1 MAIFHEHLQY
11 HPDTVEIHKITD
23 KEIKFLSDLQHELN
37 TQDHVGQADPRFWV
51 IMGKEKCI
59 VPEGYEDGV
68 TLIDNE
74 AVEEVADNIDDAIV
88 FFNKE
93 FEENGD
99 AWVISKEYDGYYVTS
114 KEDNDYEECLADLD
128 DLKTWLNEHNYGRYT
143 FTCYAYRDKIY
154 ENTMFLTEKAAAE
167 HLKANHYHYD
177 EYAHTYAM
185 TAWRSPEVEDI
196 IKILQSVDFSAIV
209 RK

>member
-11 HPDTVEIHKITD
+11 HPDTVEKHKITD

-74 AVEEVADNIDDAIV
+74 AVEEVADNIDD
-88 FFNKE
+88 
-93 FEENGD
+93 
-99 AWVISKEYDGYYVTS
+99 
-114 KEDNDYEECLADLD
+114 
-128 DLKTWLNEHNYGRYT
+128 
-143 FTCYAYRDKIY
+143 
-154 ENTMFLTEKAAAE
+154 
-167 HLKANHYHYD
+167 
-177 EYAHTYAM
+177 
-185 TAWRSPEVEDI
+185 
-196 IKILQSVDFSAIV
+196 
-209 RK
+209 

>member
-11 HPDTVEIHKITD
+11 HPDTVEKHKITD

-74 AVEEVADNIDDAIV
+74 KLLIILMMQLYFLIRNL
-88 FFNKE
+88 KKT
-93 FEENGD
+93 
-99 AWVISKEYDGYYVTS
+99 VILGLFQKNMMDIMLHQ
-114 KEDNDYEECLADLD
+114 K
-128 DLKTWLNEHNYGRYT
+128 
-143 FTCYAYRDKIY
+143 KIMIMR
-154 ENTMFLTEKAAAE
+154 N
-167 HLKANHYHYD
+167 
-177 EYAHTYAM
+177 
-185 TAWRSPEVEDI
+185 V
-196 IKILQSVDFSAIV
+196 
-209 RK
+209 